1 MKYVVIDTETT
12 GLDYKK
18 NEVIAFGAMVMI
30 DGVITETLEIYCH
43 PERINDASPKALEV
57 NGYSRK
63 NKLWRYAIRREDAIE
78 QIIYFLRRHIDG
90 TLVGHNVQ
98 FDIQFLINMAMTEND
113 KLEIVF
119 PKPYLDTR
127 DVARATLA
135 PYGLDS
141 MSLDSICSFLGWKR
155 RQAHTALSDCEDCI
169 RLLRALCP
177 PSRRFLLRL
186 KTLNAIRKIKGVIQ
200 S

>member
-1 MKYVVIDTETT
+1 
-12 GLDYKK
+12 
-18 NEVIAFGAMVMI
+18 MVMI

-63 NKLWRYAIRREDAIE
+63 NKLWKYAIRREDAIE

-155 RQAHTALSDCEDCI
+155 RKAHTALSDCEDCI